1 MSERKPEVDQTSFQK
16 RPEDPN
22 EKRLRSLFASAYP
35 PLKLT
40 ASLREQMAE
49 EIARRNAPVAPR
61 RGWGPLPNRGRFAA
75 AAMATALLL
84 AVLGFTLVRRGQGRL
99 PGQRSRTVVQRPRVE
114 PPAPRPGPHLP
125 LIHPGL
131 GVVRL
136 PPVP

>member
-1 MSERKPEVDQTSFQK
+1 MSAREPRVDRTSFQE
-16 RPEDPN
+16 RREDPD
-22 EKRLRSLFASAYP
+22 EERLRSLFASAYP

-49 EIARRNAPVAPR
+49 EIARRNAPVAR
-61 RGWGPLPNRGRFAA
+61 YWGWWPLPHRGRFAA

-114 PPAPRPGPHLP
+114 PPAPRPGPYPP
-125 LIHPGL
+125 LIHPGPR
-131 GVVRL
+131 VVRFL
-136 PPVP
+136 PVP